1 MLRGKKIC
9 ISSMTNLAVCFHG
22 DGAHIIYFS
31 PHFPLPFLPA
41 HPFLFP
47 LRPSHCIAF
56 DSLSMR
62 DSTVIRDIE
71 PFRGK
76 IHFALDLVF
85 LCGACSELRTVQER
99 IGWRGC
105 SGISWYMNAFNG
117 IGVAVG
123 RSERSVMAMWSV
135 PLNKNTIQQQ
145 NH

>member
-1 MLRGKKIC
+1 MLSTFLLNWMFANKSHGAEDRRDSPSASLWVILPCDAWGKKIC

-31 PHFPLPFLPA
+31 PHFPLSFLSA

-62 DSTVIRDIE
+62 YSTVIRDIE

-76 IHFALDLVF
+76 IHFASDLVF
-85 LCGACSELRTVQER
+85 PAQRVQRASNSAGENR
-99 IGWRGC
+99 LKR
-105 SGISWYMNAFNG
+105 
-117 IGVAVG
+117 
-123 RSERSVMAMWSV
+123 
-135 PLNKNTIQQQ
+135 L
-145 NH
+145 

>member
-1 MLRGKKIC
+1 MLSTFLLNLMFANKSHGAEGWRDSPSASLWVILPCDAQGKKIC

-31 PHFPLPFLPA
+31 PHFAPPFLSA

-62 DSTVIRDIE
+62 YSTVIRDIE

-85 LCGACSELRTVQER
+85 SLSVDAAS
-99 IGWRGC
+99 
-105 SGISWYMNAFNG
+105 
-117 IGVAVG
+117 
-123 RSERSVMAMWSV
+123 SERCGRESAEGAVEG
-135 PLNKNTIQQQ
+135 
-145 NH
+145 